1 MPILGHPRI
10 LSSFLQDNAKYDN
23 IIKFEIFRF
32 LPHIFARQPCLKGKG
47 DRRIMKDH
55 IVETPFLSFL
65 IESGR
70 LQRENLEKIL
80 SPGGPAE
87 NLSLEENLVLSGL
100 LTEIEL
106 QANLERFF
114 GVPFAAK
121 EDFPQ
126 EPLLLNNLSIQFM
139 KESKFIP
146 ARLTD
151 GKLTVIMKNP
161 LDFYALDAIRLATNY
176 DVRAL
181 AGKEAEVLWAIEQ
194 CYGSGFT
201 SMEKIIEDMESIPD
215 YQAEDEENVDHLRDM
230 ASEGPVI
237 RLVNLIIT
245 RAIET
250 RASDIHFE
258 PYEEQFRVRYRI
270 DGVLHDVESPPKRL
284 QAAVVSR
291 VKIMAKLNIAER
303 RLPQD
308 GRIML
313 RVKGK
318 EIDFRVSTI
327 PTIHGESIVLRIL
340 DKGSVVL
347 DLEKVGFPKDTL
359 EGFEEL
365 IKRPHG
371 IILVTG
377 PTGSGKTTTL
387 YCVLG
392 RINSPEK
399 KIITVEDP
407 VEYQLK
413 GVNQIQVKPSIGLT
427 FANSLR
433 SIVRQD
439 PDVILIGEI
448 RDAETAEIA
457 IHSALTGHLVLST
470 LHTNDAP
477 SAITRLIDMGMEDF
491 LLSSTIIGILAQRL
505 VRVACPYCRVPCSP
519 DPAILREMKLEGANL
534 ADLNITEV
542 KGCESCSNTGYWGR
556 SGIFEFLKITEDIQ
570 RLILGKKD
578 SNVIKEAA
586 RKSGMRTLREDGWL
600 KVKQGVTTISEVLR
614 VTQEEEIL

>member
-1 MPILGHPRI
+1 MNDINDQITSYLV
-10 LSSFLQDNAKYDN
+10 
-23 IIKFEIFRF
+23 E
-32 LPHIFARQPCLKGKG
+32 KG
-47 DRRIMKDH
+47 
-55 IVETPFLSFL
+55 L
-65 IESGR
+65 IQKED
-70 LQRENLEKIL
+70 LEKVL
-80 SPGGPAE
+80 PP
-87 NLSLEENLVLSGL
+87 NQPTEEGLTIEERLISCGL
-100 LTEIEL
+100 LTEEKFRSV
-106 QANLERFF
+106 AEEFF

-126 EPLLLNNLSIQFM
+126 EPVLVNTLSIQFM
-139 KESKFIP
+139 KEAKFIP
-146 ARLTD
+146 ARLID
-151 GKLTVIMKNP
+151 KELTVIMGNP
-161 LDFYALDAIRLATNY
+161 LDFYTIDAIRLATHC
-176 DVRAL
+176 DIRVL
-181 AGKEAEVLWAIEQ
+181 AGKETEILEAIERS
-194 CYGSGFT
+194 YGSGVT
-201 SMEKIIEDMESIPD
+201 SMEKIIEDIDSVPE
-215 YQAEDEENVDHLRDM
+215 YRAEDEENVDHLRDM

-237 RLVNLIIT
+237 RLVNLIIS
-245 RAIET
+245 RAIEL

-258 PYEEQFRVRYRI
+258 PFEDQFRVRYRI

-284 QAAVVSR
+284 QAAIVSR

-318 EIDFRVSTI
+318 EIDFRVSSV
-327 PTIHGESIVLRIL
+327 PTIYGESTVLRIL
-340 DKGSVVL
+340 DKSSIVL
-347 DLEKVGFPKDTL
+347 DIEKLGFPEDTL
-359 EGFEEL
+359 EGFKTL
-365 IKRPHG
+365 IQRPHG

-387 YCVLG
+387 YCALEK
-392 RINSPEK
+392 INSPDK

-413 GVNQIQVKPSIGLT
+413 GINQIQVKASIGLT
-427 FANSLR
+427 FANALR

-477 SAITRLIDMGMEDF
+477 SAITRLIDMGMEDY

-505 VRVACPYCRVPCSP
+505 VRVACPYCQAPYSP
-519 DPAILREMKLEGANL
+519 DPAILREWKLDGRSL
-534 ADLNITEV
+534 AGLNIIDV
-542 KGCESCSNTGYWGR
+542 KGCERCSYTGYLGR
-556 SGIFEFLKITEDIQ
+556 NGIFEFLPITDRIQ
-570 RLILGKKD
+570 KLILEKKD
-578 SNVIKEAA
+578 ANMIKEVA
-586 RKSGMRTLREDGWL
+586 RKNGMRTLREDGWV

>member
-1 MPILGHPRI
+1 M
-10 LSSFLQDNAKYDN
+10 DNLNDK
-23 IIKFEIFRF
+23 IISYLVGKELIQKEDLDKV
-32 LPHIFARQPCLKGKG
+32 LPPNGSMEG
-47 DRRIMKDH
+47 VS
-55 IVETPFLSFL
+55 VEEQL
-65 IESGR
+65 I
-70 LQRENLEKIL
+70 N
-80 SPGGPAE
+80 
-87 NLSLEENLVLSGL
+87 SGL
-100 LTEIEL
+100 LTEEKFRL
-106 QANLERFF
+106 ALEDLFE
-114 GVPFAAK
+114 VPFATK

-126 EPLLLNNLSIQFM
+126 EPVLVNTLSIQFM
-139 KESKFIP
+139 KESRFIP
-146 ARLTD
+146 ARLNDRT
-151 GKLTVIMKNP
+151 LTVIMSNP
-161 LDFYALDAIRLATNY
+161 LDFYTIDAIRLATSFEIR
-176 DVRAL
+176 VL
-181 AGKEAEVLWAIEQ
+181 AGKETQILEAIDRS
-194 CYGSGFT
+194 YGSGVT
-201 SMEKIIEDMESIPD
+201 SMEKIIEDIDSIPE
-215 YQAEDEENVDHLRDM
+215 YRAEDEENVDHLRDM

-237 RLVNLIIT
+237 RLVNLIIS
-245 RAIET
+245 RAIEL

-258 PYEEQFRVRYRI
+258 PFEDQFRVRYRV

-284 QAAVVSR
+284 QSAIVSR

-318 EIDFRVSTI
+318 EIDFRVSSV
-327 PTIHGESIVLRIL
+327 PTIYGESTVLRIL
-340 DKGSVVL
+340 DKSSIVL
-347 DLEKVGFPKDTL
+347 DVEKLGFPEDTL
-359 EGFEEL
+359 QGFEAL
-365 IKRPHG
+365 IQRPHG

-387 YCVLG
+387 YCALEK
-392 RINSPEK
+392 INSPEK

-413 GVNQIQVKPSIGLT
+413 GINQIQVKPSIGLN

-491 LLSSTIIGILAQRL
+491 LLSSTVIGILAQRL
-505 VRVACPYCRVPCSP
+505 VRVACPYCQVPYAP
-519 DPAILREMKLEGANL
+519 DPAILKEWKLDGQTIAG
-534 ADLNITEV
+534 LNIIEA
-542 KGCESCSNTGYWGR
+542 KGCEKCSLTGYWGR
-556 SGIFEFLKITEDIQ
+556 TGIFEFLEVTNSIQ
-570 RLILGKKD
+570 KLILERKD
-578 SNVIKEAA
+578 SNIIKEAA
-586 RKSGMRTLREDGWL
+586 RKNGMRTLREDGWM

-614 VTQEEEIL
+614 ATREEEIL